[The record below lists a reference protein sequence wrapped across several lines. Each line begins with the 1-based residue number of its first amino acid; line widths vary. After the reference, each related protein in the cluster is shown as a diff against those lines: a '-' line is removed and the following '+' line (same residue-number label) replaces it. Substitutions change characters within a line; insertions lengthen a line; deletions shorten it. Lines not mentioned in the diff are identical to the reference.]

1 MSGFECFGIQHIVWL
16 FILVI
21 TGAATVRY
29 RPSRGRKAGALL
41 AVLGRVLPGLYEI
54 GKGVYGLSSLPLHIC
69 SMAGYGC
76 FLHWLLCRRKEK
88 NDTLITSVTVTDT
101 PITAVTV
108 TDTPITVLSELL
120 FFPGLPGAFLALLF
134 PGWGYL
140 PPFSFLSACEFLGH
154 FGIVLYVIT
163 SIREK
168 ALCPARRRAL
178 IPVCFCALYFAII
191 MPFDRATGMNYGF
204 LLQSAPDSPL
214 SWIEAVTGG
223 GAGYYV
229 LYALVVLGAMGIC
242 YAWV

>member
-1 MSGFECFGIQHIVWL
+1 M
-16 FILVI
+16 
-21 TGAATVRY
+21 RY
-29 RPSRGRKAGALL
+29 FPARGRKAGAVL

-54 GKGVYGLSSLPLHIC
+54 RKGAYGLSSLPLHVC

-76 FLHWLLCRRKEK
+76 FLHWLLCRGRAE
-88 NDTLITSVTVTDT
+88 NDTQAAAVTGIDPPAATVTGIDSLL
-101 PITAVTV
+101 
-108 TDTPITVLSELL
+108 TVLSELL
-120 FFPGLPGAFLALLF
+120 FFPGLPGALLALLF
-134 PGWGYL
+134 PGWGDL

-163 SIREK
+163 SILEK

-178 IPVCFCALYFAII
+178 IPVCFCLLYFVIM

-204 LLQSAPDSPL
+204 LLQAAPDSPL
-214 SWIEAVTGG
+214 SWIEAVAGG

-242 YAWV
+242 YAWVGAEEALQP